1 MSKALVWIIAV
12 VLAGCALPPRGSA
25 NSRSEMPRIKAS
37 IVVGKVR
44 IIDFSGLT
52 GTTPLV
58 IIGNAYVTILEPSSL
73 SGRELVIESSEDF
86 PFAIGDEIEIDFS
99 SFGIDQSSDGRL
111 RTTMLFDLPLKI
123 RPNKALVPTTASVT
137 PAADAPVAPAAA
149 AAHL

>member
-1 MSKALVWIIAV
+1 
-12 VLAGCALPPRGSA
+12 
-25 NSRSEMPRIKAS
+25 MPRIKAS